1 MSSSLFEF
9 PVQDLATRIGRK
21 WSRFSAD
28 VIPMWIADSDFA
40 VAPEIKEAAINAIQH
55 EDLHYSEERE
65 LLEMLAAK
73 VDAVNGIPITSS
85 GVYLTQGVIPAMWLA
100 CRYACKSGDE
110 VVVTNP
116 MYFPFFRAIESLNLK
131 KVFCPLYSHNGFQF
145 NIDALQEMISP
156 KTKLLFLC
164 NPHNP
169 TGRVMTKSELSAIM
183 DLALDNNLIV
193 ASDELWEDIVYPGH
207 VHTSIASL
215 HPDGSHNTV
224 TFFGFSKAYNISGL
238 QIGYIA
244 STNETMLADMKQM
257 AQGVLRGTSTIAQ
270 AVAKTIL
277 SGKVD
282 YYLTQELEHLCLVR
296 DYINRQFQEIED
308 IHCNAIEGTYLVFPD
323 FSAYGMSS
331 SDLVNYLVTEARVG
345 VSAGSQFGT
354 LGEGHIR
361 MNIGTSLSILQEALS
376 RITQALQKLS
386 C

>member
-1 MSSSLFEF
+1 MSSLFNF

-21 WSRFSAD
+21 WSQFPAD

-40 VAPEIKEAAINAIQH
+40 VAPEIKAAAVHTIQH

-73 VDAVNGIPITSS
+73 IEAVNGLPVTSA

-100 CRYACKSGDE
+100 CRYACKPGDE

-131 KVFCPLYSHNGFQF
+131 KVFWPLYSHNGFQF
-145 NIDALQEMISP
+145 NIDALQELISP

-169 TGRVMTKSELSAIM
+169 TGRVMTKSELSAII
-183 DLALDNNLIV
+183 DIALDNDLIV

-207 VHTSIASL
+207 DHTSIASL
-215 HPDGSHNTV
+215 HPDLSRSTI

-244 STNETMLADMKQM
+244 TTNETMLADMKKM
-257 AQGVLRGTSTIAQ
+257 AQGILRGTSTIAQ

-277 SGKVD
+277 SGKVN

-296 DYINRQFQEIED
+296 DYVNCQFREIGD
-308 IHCNAIEGTYLVFPD
+308 IHCNTIEGTYLIFPD
-323 FSAYGMSS
+323 LSAYGKSS

-361 MNIGTSLSILQEALS
+361 MNIGTSLPVLKEALS
-376 RITQALQKLS
+376 RITHALQKLS
-386 C
+386 

>member
-1 MSSSLFEF
+1 MSSSLFKF

-21 WSRFSAD
+21 WSRFPAD

-40 VAPEIKEAAINAIQH
+40 VAPEIKAAAVHAIQY

-65 LLEMLAAK
+65 LLAILAAK
-73 VDAVNGIPITSS
+73 IKAVNGIPVTPS
-85 GVYLTQGVIPAMWLA
+85 GVYLTQGVIPAMWLV
-100 CRYACKSGDE
+100 CRYACKPGDE

-131 KVFCPLYSHNGFQF
+131 KVFWSLYSHNEFQF
-145 NIDALQEMISP
+145 NIDTLQEIISP

-169 TGRVMTKSELSAIM
+169 TGRVMTKSELSAII
-183 DLALDNNLIV
+183 DVALDNDLIV

-207 VHTSIASL
+207 DHTSIASL
-215 HPDGSHNTV
+215 HPDISRNTI

-238 QIGYIA
+238 QIGYVA
-244 STNETMLADMKQM
+244 TTNETMLADMKEM
-257 AQGVLRGTSTIAQ
+257 AQGILRGTSTIAQ

-296 DYINRQFQEIED
+296 DYVYRQFRKIGG
-308 IHCNAIEGTYLVFPD
+308 IHCNTIEGTYLVFPD
-323 FSAYGMSS
+323 LSAYGKSS

-361 MNIGTSLSILQEALS
+361 MNVGTSLPVLQEALS
-376 RITQALQKLS
+376 RITHALQKLS
-386 C
+386 

>member
-1 MSSSLFEF
+1 MSSSPFELT
-9 PVQDLATRIGRK
+9 VHDLATRIGRK
-21 WSRFSAD
+21 WSRFSTD

-40 VAPEIKEAAINAIQH
+40 VAPEIKAAAIHAVQH

-73 VDAVNGIPITSS
+73 VESVNGIPVTPSE
-85 GVYLTQGVIPAMWLA
+85 VYLTQGVIPAMWLA
-100 CRYACKSGDE
+100 CRYACNPGDE

-131 KVFCPLYSHNGFQF
+131 KIFWPLCSHNGFQF
-145 NIDALQEMISP
+145 NIDALQDTISP

-169 TGRVMTKSELSAIM
+169 TGRVMTKSELSAIA
-183 DLALDNNLIV
+183 DIALDNDIII

-207 VHTSIASL
+207 YHTSIASL
-215 HPDGSHNTV
+215 HPDISRNTI

-244 STNETMLADMKQM
+244 TTNATMLADMKKL
-257 AQGVLRGTSTIAQ
+257 AQGILRGTSTIAQ

-277 SGKVD
+277 SGQVD

-296 DYINRQFQEIED
+296 DYVTRKFQEIGD
-308 IHCNAIEGTYLVFPD
+308 IHCNPIEGTYLVFPD
-323 FSAYGMSS
+323 LSAYGKSS
-331 SDLVNYLVTEARVG
+331 KDLINYLETEARVG

-361 MNIGTSLSILQEALS
+361 MNIGTSLPVLQEALN
-376 RITQALQKLS
+376 RITPALRKLS
-386 C
+386 K

>member
-1 MSSSLFEF
+1 MSSSLFKF
-9 PVQDLATRIGRK
+9 PVQDLATKIGRK
-21 WSRFSAD
+21 WSRFPAD

-40 VAPEIKEAAINAIQH
+40 VAPEIKAAAIHAIQR

-65 LLEMLAAK
+65 LLEMLASK
-73 VDAVNGIPITSS
+73 IECVNGIPVTSS

-100 CRYACKSGDE
+100 CRYACKPGDE

-131 KVFCPLYSHNGFQF
+131 KVFWPLYSHNGFQF
-145 NIDALQEMISP
+145 NIDALQEMITP

-169 TGRVMTKSELSAIM
+169 TGRVMTKSELSAIT
-183 DLALDNNLIV
+183 DLALDNDLII

-207 VHTSIASL
+207 AHTSIASL
-215 HPDGSHNTV
+215 HPDISRNTV

-238 QIGYIA
+238 QIGYA
-244 STNETMLADMKQM
+244 ATTNETMLAEMKKL
-257 AQGVLRGTSTIAQ
+257 AQGILRGTSTIAQ

-277 SGKVD
+277 SGQVD

-296 DYINRQFQEIED
+296 DYVNHQFQEIED
-308 IHCNAIEGTYLVFPD
+308 IHCNTIEGTYLVFPD
-323 FSAYGMSS
+323 LSAYGKSS
-331 SDLVNYLVTEARVG
+331 SDLVNYLETEARVG

-361 MNIGTSLSILQEALS
+361 MNIGTSLSILQEALN

-386 C
+386 